1 MKRSK
6 NGKKRSGNRW
16 TPEEDQILRSAV
28 EEYGLAQYRESVGL
42 DVVIEMKH
50 FIANIL
56 PGVIRGGIT
65 TKNGKGGTQ
74 LNATKWSVIAKALPG
89 RIGKQCR
96 ERWFNHLDSSLR
108 KGKWTPEEDAIIVKL
123 QAKLG
128 NRWCEISKSLPGRSE
143 NAIKNRWNS
152 KMRKTLGTSWY
163 RSRRHTHTLTTT
175 TTTGTNNRN
184 GTHRKKK
191 TKKTTNMSH
200 RNGGTSSNVRLSLL
214 HTYTHTH
221 TNTKHVQVPSS
232 QNKHTPQQKMMMQRT
247 STSSQA
253 KQRMRQKLSSPTFP
267 HQRPRSVSPAPHTT
281 NLEFNF
287 NATNGSFRVERD
299 WEEML
304 QTAASSSS
312 VQGVGYHHSVNSDW
326 LHQGE
331 DIDQLF
337 YGFEPSQGPPVTPV
351 STTSGSSASSI
362 GAHFSNTTKSRPSNA
377 SVMSVRKSPSPLQ
390 ANRVNIVATN
400 GGGT

>member
-1 MKRSK
+1 M
-6 NGKKRSGNRW
+6 
-16 TPEEDQILRSAV
+16 
-28 EEYGLAQYRESVGL
+28 
-42 DVVIEMKH
+42 
-50 FIANIL
+50 
-56 PGVIRGGIT
+56 
-65 TKNGKGGTQ
+65 
-74 LNATKWSVIAKALPG
+74 
-89 RIGKQCR
+89 
-96 ERWFNHLDSSLR
+96 
-108 KGKWTPEEDAIIVKL
+108 
-123 QAKLG
+123 
-128 NRWCEISKSLPGRSE
+128 
-143 NAIKNRWNS
+143 
-152 KMRKTLGTSWY
+152 
-163 RSRRHTHTLTTT
+163 SR
-175 TTTGTNNRN
+175 
-184 GTHRKKK
+184 
-191 TKKTTNMSH
+191 

-214 HTYTHTH
+214 HTYTHT
-221 TNTKHVQVPSS
+221 NTKHVQVSSS

-351 STTSGSSASSI
+351 STTSGSSSSSI

>member
-1 MKRSK
+1 
-6 NGKKRSGNRW
+6 
-16 TPEEDQILRSAV
+16 
-28 EEYGLAQYRESVGL
+28 
-42 DVVIEMKH
+42 
-50 FIANIL
+50 
-56 PGVIRGGIT
+56 
-65 TKNGKGGTQ
+65 
-74 LNATKWSVIAKALPG
+74 
-89 RIGKQCR
+89 
-96 ERWFNHLDSSLR
+96 
-108 KGKWTPEEDAIIVKL
+108 
-123 QAKLG
+123 
-128 NRWCEISKSLPGRSE
+128 
-143 NAIKNRWNS
+143 
-152 KMRKTLGTSWY
+152 
-163 RSRRHTHTLTTT
+163 
-175 TTTGTNNRN
+175 
-184 GTHRKKK
+184 
-191 TKKTTNMSH
+191 
-200 RNGGTSSNVRLSLL
+200 
-214 HTYTHTH
+214 
-221 TNTKHVQVPSS
+221 
-232 QNKHTPQQKMMMQRT
+232 MMMQRT

-253 KQRMRQKLSSPTFP
+253 KQRLRQKLSSPTFP

-351 STTSGSSASSI
+351 STTSGSSSSSI

-390 ANRVNIVATN
+390 AKVASN
-400 GGGT
+400 GGGTYSLSLSHVHTHIHTRTSIHTHTGRFLMSPPPISRVLAPDSNGNAPISTNKQVSNFSPIAPNFSYDNIVASGAKISLGSTGGKSTSERILVTSPTPSNHVADLSFQSNASHSQTLSDMAATIVHEQS